1 MLKKSLYVMCTASL
15 LSAATTMCYK
25 KDHIDPSTIE
35 SISLDGGK
43 CAGKLSVADMQK
55 DGYQIDSMKLQDGKN
70 GFNYIYI
77 FSKNTQNTMPM
88 ASSAGVVLTDAQLT
102 ARLEKIQAKQ
112 KVEAEQKQ
120 TVSSFED
127 GKKLYETTCKR
138 CHGDGT
144 IKAYNKARPLK
155 SLSLEQMELSIRD
168 ISNGTQNNGMAMLMK
183 PYTDLISKQDIVD
196 IHTYLNTKK

>member
-1 MLKKSLYVMCTASL
+1 
-15 LSAATTMCYK
+15 
-25 KDHIDPSTIE
+25 
-35 SISLDGGK
+35 
-43 CAGKLSVADMQK
+43 QK

-77 FSKNTQNTMPM
+77 FSINTQNTMPM
-88 ASSAGVVLTDAQLT
+88 ATAGVVLTDAQLT

-112 KVEAEQKQ
+112 KVEEEQKQ
-120 TVSSFED
+120 TVSSFEH
-127 GKKLYETTCKR
+127 GKKVYETTCKR

-168 ISNGTQNNGMAMLMK
+168 IANGSQDNGMAMLMK
-183 PYTDLISKQDIVD
+183 PYADMISGQEIKDVYN
-196 IHTYLNTKK
+196 YLNTVK